1 VGLNRAGGS
10 LVPFKPQSVTTE
22 SGKPLAEDITAS
34 IYNNSLAA
42 KGFRAIVVNVMPSED
57 KNKILTKMKEARG
70 ERLLLLTLY
79 ELQSDTYINTGLS
92 YNMKLEVFDINGNKL
107 TEKSIKGEDN
117 IARGE
122 VSSLLAIDDMKKVIP
137 KVFKAK
143 IETLLNNKD
152 VVETLR

>member
-1 VGLNRAGGS
+1 
-10 LVPFKPQSVTTE
+10 
-22 SGKPLAEDITAS
+22 
-34 IYNNSLAA
+34 
-42 KGFRAIVVNVMPSED
+42 
-57 KNKILTKMKEARG
+57 
-70 ERLLLLTLY
+70 
-79 ELQSDTYINTGLS
+79 
-92 YNMKLEVFDINGNKL
+92 MKLEVFDINGNKL